1 MEAEGKRRGWK
12 KGSVEEE
19 KGAGRVNR
27 SNLFYLFCYRLFL
40 VPSCHFL
47 SPLNGI
53 TCGPVILSNSGTC
66 HYQHTGPLAIFGNFD
81 FRQGGTA

>member
-19 KGAGRVNR
+19 RGAGRVDR
-27 SNLFYLFCYRLFL
+27 SNLSSFFVRLVL

-53 TCGPVILSNSGTC
+53 TCGPTILSNSGTC